1 MVDNQQ
7 EIWEEIAPEWT
18 QFRTRSIQE
27 VQNFLKDKQGK
38 VLDLGCGSG
47 RNFVKIKGTI
57 YAVDFSKNM
66 LKYAKKLAKKEK
78 IKTEFIQS
86 KASDLPFED
95 NFFDSAIF
103 IDALHCI
110 NEENKRNQTIKE
122 LFRTLKPNAQALITV
137 WSRNQKRI
145 KNRIKETTVPW
156 TKNEKKYERYCYIYD
171 QKELENLIK
180 KAGFQILSSKEE
192 KRLIFIVQK
201 PK

>member
-7 EIWEEIAPEWT
+7 KVWDEIAIPWSK
-18 QFRTRSIQE
+18 FRTKPIPE

-47 RNFVKIKGTI
+47 RNFTKIKGTI

-66 LKYAKKLAKKEK
+66 LKYAEKLAKKEN
-78 IKTEFIQS
+78 IQAEFTS
-86 KASDLPFED
+86 SEASNLPFKD

-110 NEENKRNQTIKE
+110 KEENKRKKTIKE
-122 LFRTLKPNAQALITV
+122 LFRTLKPNSQALITV

-145 KNRIKETTVPW
+145 KNKIKETTVPW
-156 TKNEKKYERYCYIYD
+156 TKNNKKYERYCYIYD

-180 KAGFQILSSKEE
+180 SVGFEIVDSKEE
-192 KRLIFIVQK
+192 KKLSLVIKK